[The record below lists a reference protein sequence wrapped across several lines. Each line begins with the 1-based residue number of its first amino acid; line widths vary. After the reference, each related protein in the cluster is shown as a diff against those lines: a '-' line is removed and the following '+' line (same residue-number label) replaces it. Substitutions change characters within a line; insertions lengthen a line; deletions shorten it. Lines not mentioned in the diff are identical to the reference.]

1 MRKELDVGEEPVMEK
16 VSVVEKLAQIMVEIA
31 MVEKV
36 TKMTQVIV
44 EMALVVLEV
53 TSVVVV

>member
-16 VSVVEKLAQIMVEIA
+16 VSVVEELEQIMVEIA
-31 MVEKV
+31 IVEKV
-36 TKMTQVIV
+36 TKMAQVMV